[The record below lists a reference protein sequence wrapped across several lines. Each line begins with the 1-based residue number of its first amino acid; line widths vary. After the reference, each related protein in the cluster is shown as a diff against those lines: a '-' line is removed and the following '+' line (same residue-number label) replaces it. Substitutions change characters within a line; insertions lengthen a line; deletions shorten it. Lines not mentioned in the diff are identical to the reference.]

1 MADGEVKHQ
10 QLLGVALPGAV
21 LQGAGEV
28 VVLPHGPAGTPK
40 LPPSLAVLGGGC
52 GGAVALAVVPGGRQV
67 PGASHCHSAVLR
79 HTPVSRGVVRRE
91 K

>member
-1 MADGEVKHQ
+1 MADGEVEHQ

-28 VVLPHGPAGTPK
+28 VVLPHGRAGTPK
-40 LPPSLAVLGGGC
+40 LPPSLGGC
-52 GGAVALAVVPGGRQV
+52 VGAVALAVVPGGWQV
-67 PGASHCHSAVLR
+67 PRASHCHSAVLR
-79 HTPVSRGVVRRE
+79 HTPVSGEVVRGE